1 MRPMFII
8 EYDYTDTHSSIKH
21 ITKIFR
27 MYYLICSDIYMY
39 CDCHRDD
46 NNSTCSIHINV

>member
-21 ITKIFR
+21 ITNIFR
-27 MYYLICSDIYMY
+27 MYYLICSDIY

-46 NNSTCSIHINV
+46 NNSTCSIYINV